1 MSMRSVQG
9 DVVLSGT
16 RGAGTYNSQSLPTNY
31 AADVLVMVHVTAASG
46 TSPTLA
52 VSLEQSNDGT
62 TWTAVPNSAAAVVTA
77 VGNSL
82 ANASMTQQLCR
93 VVAVI
98 GGTTPSF
105 TFRVAALAFAD

>member
-1 MSMRSVQG
+1 MSMRVVNG

-16 RGAGTYNSQSLPTNY
+16 RGAGTHLSSPLPTNY
-31 AADVLVMVHVTAASG
+31 AADVVLMVHVTAASG

-62 TWTAVPNSAAAVVTA
+62 TWTAVPQSAATTVTA

-82 ANASMTQQLCR
+82 ANATTTQQMCR
-93 VVAVI
+93 VVAVV